1 MADTRTPNSH
11 AVPRP
16 RVITICT
23 DRWPERDRV
32 AMFREAFGGDRIRVE
47 PSPDEP
53 LQIDATLVELPGL
66 GLLSG
71 RRSALRSDFA
81 DGDDRLIINLG
92 SDALAKQFGR
102 EVVLQPG
109 DAMALSGA
117 DLGSLT
123 TLRKGPLA
131 TLIFPQGALVP
142 ALKDVGASCGRRI
155 PSTSPALG
163 LLRRYLNALR
173 ASGGMSAPALQSLA
187 IAHIYDLAALAL
199 GASREAEEMAR
210 GRGVRVARLQAMKSD
225 IIGNLHREISLG
237 DFAAGHQVSP
247 RYVRML
253 FESEGTSFSEFVREA
268 RLQRA
273 RSKLL
278 SRRFD
283 HLRISE
289 IAYEVGFN
297 DLSYFNRAFRR
308 RFGHPPGEA
317 RKGRL
322 VEASGHGNPLHAS

>member
-1 MADTRTPNSH
+1 MATLQR
-11 AVPRP
+11 AIRRCFRFP

-23 DRWPERDRV
+23 DQWPERDRI

-53 LQIDATLVELPGL
+53 LQIDATLVMLPGL

-71 RRSALRSDFA
+71 QRSALRSDFA
-81 DGDDRLIINLG
+81 DGDDRLIFGLG
-92 SDALAKQFGR
+92 SEALAKQFGR
-102 EVVLQPG
+102 EIVLQPG
-109 DAMALSGA
+109 DAIALSGA

-131 TLIFPQGALVP
+131 TLVFPQGALLPV
-142 ALKDVGASCGRRI
+142 LKDVGASCGRRI
-155 PSTSPALG
+155 PGASPALR
-163 LLRRYLNALR
+163 LLRGYLNALHT
-173 ASGGMSAPALQSLA
+173 SGGMSAPALQPLA
-187 IAHIYDLAALAL
+187 IAHIYDLAAQAL

-210 GRGVRVARLQAMKSD
+210 GRGVRVARLQAVKSD
-225 IIGNLHREISLG
+225 IIGNLDREISLG
-237 DFAAGHQVSP
+237 DFAARHRVSP

-253 FESEGTSFSEFVREA
+253 FESEGTSFSEFVREE

-308 RFGHPPGEA
+308 RFGHSPGEA
-317 RKGRL
+317 RKERL
-322 VEASGHGNPLHAS
+322 GEA

>member
-1 MADTRTPNSH
+1 MADPRTPNSQ
-11 AVPRP
+11 AIPRP

-23 DRWPERDRV
+23 NQWPERDRV
-32 AMFREAFGGDRIRVE
+32 ALFRETFGGDGVRVE

-53 LQIDATLVELPGL
+53 LQIDATLVKLPGL

-71 RRSALRSDFA
+71 HRSALRSDFV
-81 DGDDRLIINLG
+81 DGHDRLIFNLG
-92 SDALAKQFGR
+92 SGALAKQFGR
-102 EVVLQPG
+102 ESTLQPG
-109 DAMALSGA
+109 DAIALSGA

-123 TLRKGPLA
+123 TLREGPLA
-131 TLIFPQGALVP
+131 TLIFPQGTLVRV
-142 ALKDVGASCGRRI
+142 LKDIGASCGRRVVRD
-155 PSTSPALG
+155 SPALR
-163 LLRRYLNALR
+163 LLRGYLNALH
-173 ASGGMSAPALQSLA
+173 ASCGTSEVALESLA
-187 IAHIYDLAALAL
+187 VAHIYDLAAFAL
-199 GASREAEEMAR
+199 GASREAEEIAR
-210 GRGVRVARLQAMKSD
+210 GRGVRVARLQAIKSD
-225 IIGNLHREISLG
+225 ILGNLDHEISLG
-237 DFAAGHQVSP
+237 DFAARHRMSP

-253 FESEGTSFSEFVREA
+253 FEGEGTGFSEFVREA

-308 RFGHPPGEA
+308 RFGHSPGDA

-322 VEASGHGNPLHAS
+322 AEA